1 MNNEVVTVI
10 IRAVVAILSVV
21 ITTVIVP
28 YIKGKMGEAK
38 FKELEGYIE
47 YAVRCA
53 EQVYTPEQW
62 KEKKEYV
69 SAYIIRKARELNIE
83 LSSEDIDILIEGI
96 VNLVKHG
103 EE

>member
-1 MNNEVVTVI
+1 MNNEVATVI
-10 IRAVVAILSVV
+10 IKAVVAILTVI

-28 YIKGKMGEAK
+28 YIKQSLGDNK
-38 FKELEGYIE
+38 FELLQDYIE

-96 VNLVKHG
+96 VNLVKHN
-103 EE
+103 EV